1 MRTVKTMGREHVRGG
16 FNYVT
21 VLLLLFLGAVAVGC
35 WCYVP
40 PIYGEMTLKRA
51 IEAQMIKA
59 SQVSD
64 QEMLAEINKVA
75 ERAKIS
81 LAGDGAITINRFNNE
96 IKVMYRYQRTLPLS
110 FLPPYKVDKTL
121 TREITQVQ
129 TLFHKTPPKP

>member
-1 MRTVKTMGREHVRGG
+1 MRTVKNVGREHVRGG
-16 FNYVT
+16 FNYVSA
-21 VLLLLFLGAVAVGC
+21 LLLLFLAAIVVGC

-75 ERAKIS
+75 ERAKVPLS
-81 LAGDGAITINRFNNE
+81 ADGSININRFNNE
-96 IKVMYRYQRTLPLS
+96 IKVVYSYTRAVPLS
-110 FLPPYKVDKTL
+110 FLPPYKVDKTM